1 MTNQIEA
8 TLWPGLHSMENKTRL
23 GGIYAKKRGYHNK
36 RKDLP
41 KSDYSVSEFKIDR
54 EGPDDEGSAIDWTF
68 PEAQK
73 EHQPDYRTIAR
84 YSRRLM
90 AAGKAKDQRTVYIRE
105 FFGNTDSDTD
115 VEGWDFSKH
124 RTSTSEKSHLW
135 HIHISVHRKFIADKA
150 AMIAIL
156 SILAGESYKDYQK
169 RIGGPSQAHKE
180 QAIVPPYPGTPLKQ
194 GMLSNPNVRKFQ
206 AQLKKRKWTID
217 DDGDFGKKTTDVVKA
232 FQKQKKLKVTG
243 IVDEKTWT
251 AIWKAPVT
259 PE

>member
-1 MTNQIEA
+1 MTNQLEA
-8 TLWPGLHSMENKTRL
+8 TLWPGLHSMEKKTKL
-23 GGIYAKKRGYHNK
+23 AGIYAKKPGYHNK

-41 KSDYSVSEFKIDR
+41 KSDYSVSQFKIDR

-68 PEAQK
+68 PEAQR
-73 EHQPDYRTIAR
+73 EHPDYRNIAK
-84 YSRRLM
+84 YSQRLM
-90 AAGKAKDQRTVYIRE
+90 AAGKAKDERTKYMRE

-135 HIHISVHRKFIADKA
+135 HIHISVHRKFIADKT

-169 RIGGPSQAHKE
+169 RIGETSPSEK
-180 QAIVPPYPGTPLKQ
+180 IKVPPYPGTPLKS
-194 GMLSNPNVRKFQ
+194 GMLNNRDVQRFQ
-206 AQLKKRKWTID
+206 AQLKHRGWTID

-232 FQKQKKLKVTG
+232 FQKQKKLNVTG

-251 AIWKAPVT
+251 AIWLAPVT